1 MARPTLPDEADRR
14 GFRQAGRGLSVHIA
28 QHVDGTHECRR
39 GRHTL
44 EDECVKESRSPTADA
59 GIVLAEHLVGV
70 ELFRA
75 RQRLGLRD
83 SREEAVPRDYR
94 GDRVKGVLL
103 VVARGDQSGADAGVE
118 ADLLVDGAAI
128 GLEGAGMPF
137 IGFAEHHPDQPVKQI
152 DGLVRQAGSEIEG
165 DGNQGG
171 MPTLA
176 LVARDMLRRGA
187 AGFTGEL
194 SKAGLMHTMPAH
206 RIEADRADMLQT
218 LDQTEH
224 RNRLRRFRHLAQ
236 PGEPALVGFRA
247 ALRQRIQPMPLL
259 GGETIGQA
267 ALDLAARLIACLN
280 AEPLERA
287 GRRNDDPAPPAFL
300 HHKPGEMGEPV
311 VLDRMRQQPAGQ
323 IGGRTRP
330 EGTKPETILQFGRMA
345 LSVLLRGEIADSG
358 LGKNVDLRGD
368 KMDESGRWPFVGA
381 QRTARVPQVA
391 EHEGVTEAAVI
402 AAAAPDQRDVPGG

>member
-1 MARPTLPDEADRR
+1 MPPSFQLFQGVAGNQAFFEGTISSAAHHPDIAGAQAVAQFRQHAELVVSPINAPATEHMARPTLPDEADRR

-44 EDECVKESRSPTADA
+44 EDERIKESRSPTADA

-70 ELFRA
+70 ELFRPC
-75 RQRLGLRD
+75 QRLGLRD

-118 ADLLVDGAAI
+118 TNLLVDGAAV
-128 GLEGAGMPF
+128 GLEGAGMSLV
-137 IGFAEHHPDQPVKQI
+137 GFAEHHPDQPVEQI

-171 MPTLA
+171 VPPLA
-176 LVARDMLRRGA
+176 LIARDMLRRGA

-236 PGEPALVGFRA
+236 PGEPALVGFHA

-267 ALDLAARLIACLN
+267 ALDLATRPIACLN
-280 AEPLERA
+280 AEPLECA

-311 VLDRMRQQPAGQ
+311 DKRVGNVRNNDAALIESVVCTQ
-323 IGGRTRP
+323 ILRNLSGPEPILRTRA
-330 EGTKPETILQFGRMA
+330 T
-345 LSVLLRGEIADSG
+345 
-358 LGKNVDLRGD
+358 
-368 KMDESGRWPFVGA
+368 
-381 QRTARVPQVA
+381 
-391 EHEGVTEAAVI
+391 
-402 AAAAPDQRDVPGG
+402 